1 MPTES
6 YPVIES
12 ESYHLAFPQCRYLKI
27 LFPGQKDA
35 LTVRETVTVISTDAD
50 MKMSRK
56 KEKDAV
62 RTAARF
68 GQQMGFG
75 Q

>member
-12 ESYHLAFPQCRYLKI
+12 KSYHLAFPQCRYLKI

-50 MKMSRK
+50 MKMS
-56 KEKDAV
+56 
-62 RTAARF
+62 
-68 GQQMGFG
+68 
-75 Q
+75 